1 MSDENTVK
9 KLKRIIQK
17 EEEHRNL
24 IREQEWEA

>member
-1 MSDENTVK
+1 MSDENMVE

-24 IREQEWEA
+24 IREQE

>member
-24 IREQEWEA
+24 IREQE